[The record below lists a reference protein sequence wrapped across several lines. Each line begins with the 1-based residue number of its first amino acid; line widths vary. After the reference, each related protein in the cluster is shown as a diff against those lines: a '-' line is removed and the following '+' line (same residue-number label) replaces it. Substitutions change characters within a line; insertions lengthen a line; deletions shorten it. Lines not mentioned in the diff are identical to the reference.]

1 MSRRKYTVQYKE
13 KAIAL
18 SEEKGNVA
26 AAIRELG
33 IGSPMI
39 HLWKKEKEEYSHN
52 SFPGYGK
59 PKMKDQERGI
69 DRLETALKYAQIE
82 TEILKKAISIFSKRD
97 RKGLGS

>member
-26 AAIRELG
+26 AALRELG

-39 HLWKKEKEEYSHN
+39 HLWKKEK
-52 SFPGYGK
+52 
-59 PKMKDQERGI
+59 
-69 DRLETALKYAQIE
+69 
-82 TEILKKAISIFSKRD
+82 
-97 RKGLGS
+97 